1 MASGLGAA
9 RGRAVSGLLRGGA
22 SGASGAA
29 GVAGVAGVAGAR
41 ALSTLPP
48 YLHETA
54 IPTYHFQDSLPKLV
68 RRVQGG
74 GDERRA

>member
-1 MASGLGAA
+1 MASGLGAT
-9 RGRAVSGLLRGGA
+9 RGRALRGWLHGGA
-22 SGASGAA
+22 NGASGAA
-29 GVAGVAGVAGAR
+29 GRAGAR

-68 RRVQGG
+68 RRVEGKE
-74 GDERRA
+74 ERRRRRAALEC

>member
-22 SGASGAA
+22 SGASGA
-29 GVAGVAGVAGAR
+29 AGVAGVAGAR